1 VDEKTFLKIC
11 DIGDILLFRGK
22 HFGAKIT
29 RGVTNSTFGNF
40 FKFLTPL
47 DHVAMILRFDSESDE
62 IFFFDATGQGV

>member
-1 VDEKTFLKIC
+1 LKIC

-40 FKFLTPL
+40 NIYNFIRPCC
-47 DHVAMILRFDSESDE
+47 DDPEIRFRE
-62 IFFFDATGQGV
+62 